1 MKITPPPLAS
11 LYVKRMLLEALC
23 LRTCVRASSRAV
35 CRVLKLFSAKGA
47 ASSQAWGN
55 VPRFVDRKGPSA
67 EGATHLG
74 VESRFQRFVSDLIR
88 IPGALPQAYVITAPS
103 ALNRYC
109 VFTATSLPSVEQNGT
124 TLTNASVF
132 RASFIRV
139 DSRDSW
145 ALRSFGGA
153 PNASPGQT
161 GRALPIL
168 VFLSLFLICAWSF
181 AQTPDSVAERE
192 VQRRQAGITQGEAA
206 LARGQA
212 AMKAKNYAAAHE
224 EFRTAITYL
233 PDAVVSGKA
242 HDEAVEGFCKSGVV
256 LAEARIAE
264 GRYADAE
271 AILSEVL
278 SDRYDPKCRP
288 AQELYGHLR
297 QPGYFNKTM
306 SPTFIE
312 KVEQVKQLLTE
323 ADGFYNSG
331 RYDLAM
337 KRYDQVLALDPY
349 NTAARKGQEKINNT
363 KYKYGEE
370 AYNET
375 RSRQL
380 WQVEKGWE
388 QPVRRYGQAGEP
400 VGIGSQKGLG
410 GTAQITN
417 KLNTII
423 IPRIEFR
430 DATIREAID
439 FLREQAEE
447 NDTSGTGKRGVDIV
461 LRMVPLGQVAP
472 PLPPVAPAGSPV
484 PATTTAPGAPAA
496 AGAPAGGTAPGT
508 GPAAA
513 ARPVAPISNEPR
525 ITITLNQ
532 IPLGEALR
540 YIANQA
546 GLKVKVEP
554 YAVSIVPMSEQS
566 HDLITKR
573 YHVPPEFFGGPLD
586 VGYYLQAGGAG
597 GQTGAGGSAQPAPV
611 AENIIQKEAVSYQT
625 SSGVGTGAGAS
636 SQSNLLQG
644 TSTTRKHLENDRQL
658 VGRADARTM
667 LLSMGV
673 DFPPEASATFW
684 PHTGV
689 LIVRNTQDNLD
700 MVDALVDQANASQPK
715 QVEIESKFIEITQ
728 NNLKEL
734 GFDWLL
740 GPFNIGNHK
749 VFGSGGTGTVNQ
761 ANFPFNNNGIPVGGS
776 GTTIPNDGTA
786 GGPITAGNRSGS
798 LAISANAL
806 DALLFPGASGV
817 APGIFGLAGVFTDP
831 QFQVVIRALNQK
843 KGVDLLSAPKV
854 TTKSGQRAII
864 EVVREFRYPKTY
876 TQPQVPQIGSSTAVV
891 GGVVP
896 VVVTP
901 TTPQDW
907 ETRNTGVTL
916 EVEPVVGENATT
928 IDLNLVPQVGEFEGF
943 INYGSPINAVG
954 VNTIGNVI
962 STSVPVLLTENVI
975 NQPVFSTRKVTTS
988 VSVYDGQTVVLGGLM
1003 REDVQKTEDKVP
1015 ILGDIPL
1022 IGRAFRSNVE
1032 QHTKKNLVIF
1042 VTAKQVTAYGAP
1054 VEEQEEEGL
1063 LPPELPEVPAYKK

>member
-1 MKITPPPLAS
+1 MKTTPQSVRCRAVGRLCQTLIKRWRFTETPYNPNQYKETKLTKASFWGAHAPSRVVYRALAANPLVSSTSWSDIPPETLRWRGPHRRHARVCA
-11 LYVKRMLLEALC
+11 LPRMVIAAC
-23 LRTCVRASSRAV
+23 SVIICASS
-35 CRVLKLFSAKGA
+35 L
-47 ASSQAWGN
+47 
-55 VPRFVDRKGPSA
+55 
-67 EGATHLG
+67 
-74 VESRFQRFVSDLIR
+74 
-88 IPGALPQAYVITAPS
+88 
-103 ALNRYC
+103 
-109 VFTATSLPSVEQNGT
+109 
-124 TLTNASVF
+124 
-132 RASFIRV
+132 
-139 DSRDSW
+139 
-145 ALRSFGGA
+145 
-153 PNASPGQT
+153 
-161 GRALPIL
+161 
-168 VFLSLFLICAWSF
+168 
-181 AQTPDSVAERE
+181 AQTPDNVAERE

-212 AMKAKNYAAAHE
+212 AMRAKDYGAAHE
-224 EFRTAITYL
+224 EFRTAVMYL

-271 AILSEVL
+271 AILSELL
-278 SDRYDPKCRP
+278 SDRYDPKCRS
-288 AQELYGHLR
+288 AQELYSHLR

-337 KRYDQVLALDPY
+337 KRYDQVLTLDPY

-380 WQVEKGWE
+380 WQVEKAWE
-388 QPVRRYGQAGEP
+388 QPVRRYGQTGEP
-400 VGIGSQKGLG
+400 VAIGAQRNLG
-410 GTAQITN
+410 GTAQVSN

-423 IPRIEFR
+423 IPRLEFR
-430 DATIREAID
+430 DASLREAVD
-439 FLREQAEE
+439 FLREQAVE
-447 NDTSGTGKRGVDIV
+447 NDPATEGKRGVNIV
-461 LRMVPLGQVAP
+461 IPPSLAVQRVVTPPAGVSPAPGGAGVPAAAP
-472 PLPPVAPAGSPV
+472 GGSAPAGAP
-484 PATTTAPGAPAA
+484 PAGAPPAA
-496 AGAPAGGTAPGT
+496 ANRPGNL
-508 GPAAA
+508 PAAPPPE
-513 ARPVAPISNEPR
+513 RGN
-525 ITITLNQ
+525 ITIELNQ

-554 YAVSIVPMSEQS
+554 YAVSLVPKTEQS
-566 HDLITKR
+566 NDLLVKR

-586 VGYYLQAGGAG
+586 VGYYLEGSLGAG
-597 GQTGAGGSAQPAPV
+597 QGGGGGSAQPAPL
-611 AENIIQKEAVSYQT
+611 AENVVQKEALSYQT
-625 SSGVGTGAGAS
+625 ASGVGTGAGAT
-636 SQSNLLQG
+636 SQSNLVQG
-644 TSTTRKHLENDRQL
+644 TSTTRQHILNDRQL
-658 VGRADARTM
+658 VGRADAKTM
-667 LLSMGV
+667 LQSMGV
-673 DFPPEASATFW
+673 QFPTVTLPDGRADSASATFW

-715 QVEIESKFIEITQ
+715 QVEIESKFVEINQ

-740 GPFNIGNHK
+740 GPFSLNGK
-749 VFGSGGTGTVNQ
+749 VFGSGGTAGNGAPVN
-761 ANFPFNNNGIPVGGS
+761 AADFPFVANGVPIGQNPVTS
-776 GTTIPNDGTA
+776 
-786 GGPITAGNRSGS
+786 GNRSGDF
-798 LAISANAL
+798 AISANAL
-806 DALLFPGASGV
+806 DALLVPGLGQAVGA
-817 APGIFGLAGVFTDP
+817 APGIFGLAGVFTNP

-843 KGVDLLSAPKV
+843 KGIDLLSAPKV

-864 EVVREFRYPKTY
+864 EVVREFRFPKSY
-876 TQPQVPQIGSSTAVV
+876 TPPQVPSIGSTTTNINA
-891 GGVVP
+891 VVP

-916 EVEPVVGENATT
+916 EVEPVVGGDATT
-928 IDLNLVPQVGEFEGF
+928 IDLNLVPQVVEFEGF

-954 VNTIGNVI
+954 VSTIGGAI
-962 STSVPVLLTENVI
+962 STSVPVLLTQNVI

-1003 REDVQKTEDKVP
+1003 REDVQKVEDKTP
-1015 ILGDIPL
+1015 IIGDIPL
-1022 IGRAFRSNVE
+1022 IGRAFRTNVD
-1032 QHTKKNLVIF
+1032 QHVKKNLVIF
-1042 VTAKQVTAYGAP
+1042 VTARVVTPSGLAFNN
-1054 VEEQEEEGL
+1054 EEEEEEGL
-1063 LPPELPEVPAYKK
+1063 LPPALPEVPAYKK

>member
-1 MKITPPPLAS
+1 MKTTPQSVRCSGSRVGCDPLGNQQKTE
-11 LYVKRMLLEALC
+11 L
-23 LRTCVRASSRAV
+23 T
-35 CRVLKLFSAKGA
+35 RVS
-47 ASSQAWGN
+47 
-55 VPRFVDRKGPSA
+55 
-67 EGATHLG
+67 
-74 VESRFQRFVSDLIR
+74 I
-88 IPGALPQAYVITAPS
+88 
-103 ALNRYC
+103 
-109 VFTATSLPSVEQNGT
+109 
-124 TLTNASVF
+124 F
-132 RASFIRV
+132 RLSFIRSFCRG
-139 DSRDSW
+139 SRVGCNWLILAGDTPATTSIFQ
-145 ALRSFGGA
+145 SFRTNCFGVRCVV
-153 PNASPGQT
+153 AS
-161 GRALPIL
+161 LL
-168 VFLSLFLICAWSF
+168 VTVTSASSF
-181 AQTPDSVAERE
+181 AQTPDNVAERE
-192 VQRRQAGITQGEAA
+192 VQKRQAGISQGEAA

-212 AMKAKNYAAAHE
+212 AMKAKDYGAAHE
-224 EFRTAITYL
+224 EFRTAVMYL

-288 AQELYGHLR
+288 AQELYAHLR

-306 SPTFIE
+306 SPPFIE

-323 ADGFYNSG
+323 ADGFYQSG

-337 KRYDQVLALDPY
+337 KRYDQVLTLDPY

-380 WQVEKGWE
+380 WQVEKAWE
-388 QPVRRYGQAGEP
+388 QPVRRYGQTGEP
-400 VGIGSQKGLG
+400 VAIGSQKNLG
-410 GTAQITN
+410 GTAQVSY

-423 IPRIEFR
+423 IPRLEFR
-430 DATIREAID
+430 DASLREAVD
-439 FLREQAEE
+439 FLREQAVE
-447 NDTSGTGKRGVDIV
+447 NDPATEGKRGVNIV
-461 LRMVPLGQVAP
+461 IP
-472 PLPPVAPAGSPV
+472 PSLAVQRIVTPPAAVSPAPAGTGV
-484 PATTTAPGAPAA
+484 PATAPAGTPPAGAPPAA
-496 AGAPAGGTAPGT
+496 ANRAGNLTAAPPPERG
-508 GPAAA
+508 
-513 ARPVAPISNEPR
+513 N
-525 ITITLNQ
+525 ITIELNQ

-554 YAVSIVPMSEQS
+554 YAVSLVPKTEQS
-566 HDLITKR
+566 SDLLVKR

-586 VGYYLQAGGAG
+586 VGYYLEGSLGAG
-597 GQTGAGGSAQPAPV
+597 QGGAGGSAQPAPV
-611 AENIIQKEAVSYQT
+611 AENVVQKEAVSYQT
-625 SSGVGTGAGAS
+625 ASGVGTGAGAT
-636 SQSNLLQG
+636 SQSNLVQG
-644 TSTTRKHLENDRQL
+644 TSTTRQHLLNDRQL

-673 DFPPEASATFW
+673 QFPTVTLPDGRADSASATFW

-740 GPFNIGNHK
+740 GPFKVGNQGA
-749 VFGSGGTGTVNQ
+749 FGSGGTSVNSPAANP
-761 ANFPFNNNGIPVGGS
+761 ANFPFVDPATQQPIGQFPVTG
-776 GTTIPNDGTA
+776 
-786 GGPITAGNRSGS
+786 GNRSGS

-806 DALLFPGASGV
+806 DALLFPGVSGV

-864 EVVREFRYPKTY
+864 EVVREFRYPSTF
-876 TQPQVPQIGSSTAVV
+876 TPPQVPSIGTTTTTGSQ
-891 GGVVP
+891 VVP

-901 TTPQDW
+901 TTPQTW

-916 EVEPVVGENATT
+916 EVEPVVGGDATT
-928 IDLNLVPQVGEFEGF
+928 IDLNLVPQVVEFEGF

-954 VNTIGNVI
+954 VNTIGGAI
-962 STSVPVLLTENVI
+962 STSVPVLLTQNVI

-988 VSVYDGQTVVLGGLM
+988 VNVYDGQTVVLGGLM
-1003 REDVQKTEDKVP
+1003 REDVQKTEDKTP
-1015 ILGDIPL
+1015 IIGDIPL
-1022 IGRAFRSNVE
+1022 VGRLFRTNVD
-1032 QHTKKNLVIF
+1032 QHIKRNLVIF
-1042 VTAKQVTAYGAP
+1042 VTARVITPSGLAFNN
-1054 VEEQEEEGL
+1054 EEEEEEGL
-1063 LPPELPEVPAYKK
+1063 LPPALPEAPAYKK

>member
-1 MKITPPPLAS
+1 MKIIPQS
-11 LYVKRMLLEALC
+11 
-23 LRTCVRASSRAV
+23 VRCRGSRA
-35 CRVLKLFSAKGA
+35 CR
-47 ASSQAWGN
+47 
-55 VPRFVDRKGPSA
+55 A
-67 EGATHLG
+67 EGRRGDRRWVGCNPLSNQQKETKL
-74 VESRFQRFVSDLIR
+74 EKVSWRAELCDAAQVHNSSVTGSQEL
-88 IPGALPQAYVITAPS
+88 ALPFVR
-103 ALNRYC
+103 L
-109 VFTATSLPSVEQNGT
+109 F
-124 TLTNASVF
+124 
-132 RASFIRV
+132 ASFVI
-139 DSRDSW
+139 
-145 ALRSFGGA
+145 FCFIGA
-153 PNASPGQT
+153 GVSLVCAS
-161 GRALPIL
+161 
-168 VFLSLFLICAWSF
+168 SF

-192 VQRRQAGITQGEAA
+192 VQRRQAGISQGEAA

-212 AMKAKNYAAAHE
+212 AMKARDYAAAHE
-224 EFRTAITYL
+224 EFRTAVIYL

-242 HDEAVEGFCKSGVV
+242 HDEAVEGFCKSSVV

-271 AILSEVL
+271 ALLSEVL

-288 AQELYGHLR
+288 AQELYAHLR

-388 QPVRRYGQAGEP
+388 QPVRRYGQTGEP
-400 VGIGSQKGLG
+400 ATIGTQRNLG
-410 GTAQITN
+410 GTAQTTN

-439 FLREQAEE
+439 FLREQAVE
-447 NDTSGTGKRGVDIV
+447 NDNTGTGKRGVDIV
-461 LRMVPLGQVAP
+461 LRMVPLGQVAAP
-472 PLPPVAPAGSPV
+472 QPPVAPVTSPA
-484 PATTTAPGAPAA
+484 PPTTAAPGAPGAPAAA
-496 AGAPAGGTAPGT
+496 AGAPAGGTTPATAPGVAT
-508 GPAAA
+508 
-513 ARPVAPISNEPR
+513 RPVPASSEPR
-525 ITITLNQ
+525 ITLTLNQ

-554 YAVSIVPMSEQS
+554 YAVSIIPMSEQS
-566 HDLITKR
+566 RDLITKR

-586 VGYYLQAGGAG
+586 VGYYLEAGGAG
-597 GQTGAGGSAQPAPV
+597 GQAAGQGGSAQPAPV
-611 AENIIQKEAVSYQT
+611 AENVIEKEAVSYQT
-625 SSGVGTGAGAS
+625 ASGTGTGAGAT
-636 SQSNLLQG
+636 SQSNLVQG
-644 TSTTRKHLENDRQL
+644 TSTTRQHLLNDRQL

-673 DFPPEASATFW
+673 EFPPGASATFW
-684 PHTGV
+684 PHTGM

-715 QVEIESKFIEITQ
+715 QVEIESKFVEINQ

-740 GPFNIGNHK
+740 GPFSINGK
-749 VFGSGGTGTVNQ
+749 VFGSGGTSVTSPAANP
-761 ANFPFNNNGIPVGGS
+761 ANFPFVDPV
-776 GTTIPNDGTA
+776 TNQ
-786 GGPITAGNRSGS
+786 PIGQNPVTSGNRSGS
-798 LAISANAL
+798 FAISANAL

-817 APGIFGLAGVFTDP
+817 APGMFGLAGVFTNP

-843 KGVDLLSAPKV
+843 KGIDLLSAPKV

-864 EVVREFRYPKTY
+864 EVVREFRYPRTY
-876 TQPQVPQIGSSTAVV
+876 TPPQVPSIGTTTTTGSQ
-891 GGVVP
+891 VVP

-916 EVEPVVGENATT
+916 EVEPVVGGDATT
-928 IDLNLVPQVGEFEGF
+928 IDLNLVPQVVEFEGF

-954 VNTIGNVI
+954 V
-962 STSVPVLLTENVI
+962 STVSTRGIQTSIPVLLTENVI

-988 VSVYDGQTVVLGGLM
+988 VSVWDGQTVVLGGLM
-1003 REDVQKTEDKVP
+1003 REDVQKVEDKTP
-1015 ILGDIPL
+1015 IIGDIPL
-1022 IGRAFRSNVE
+1022 VGRAFRTNVD
-1032 QHTKKNLVIF
+1032 QHIKKNLIIF
-1042 VTAKQVTAYGAP
+1042 VTARVVTPAGLAFNA
-1054 VEEQEEEGL
+1054 EEEEEEGL
-1063 LPPELPEVPAYKK
+1063 LPPALPEAPAYKK